1 MSACSR
7 LAACAAALLPG
18 VALAVTGVSPKGV
31 NVNATGVTS
40 LFLTFQ
46 NLAAD
51 ERPVAAFWCSELT
64 VSGGPSYVTAF
75 DPCVPETVLG
85 QLPVRN
91 DLSTVSG
98 IGSIRNFTD
107 VMTIPASVARRAD
120 QSARSG
126 DPALFF
132 YVRQF
137 SDGKVDTYVAITC
150 RLTAGGARAPLALT
164 EVRLR
169 FDTPEGQR
177 PVTFIGRGEPLPS
190 FAAEVDYNGAGRL
203 TGRWELVKPGDPEP
217 TPEDLLP
224 EASLPVERRGLQQR
238 YTLIGRFDLF
248 LQPGRSTKIP
258 GPDPKRVAADTDG
271 SYKIVLRVEATQE
284 REGDSDTLGG
294 VVPAGGVAGFPMPT
308 LAFTVG
314 APETQTAS
322 QPDASRGELAA
333 LLPRDGAEVAAG
345 SPVHFSW
352 STIPGAAAYRL
363 EIRSAAGAVLNAA
376 VAAGAGSYTSPPWAL
391 AEAGTALQWRVVA
404 VDANARSM
412 MRSDWRRL
420 RTIAP

>member
-1 MSACSR
+1 
-7 LAACAAALLPG
+7 LLPG
-18 VALAVTGVSPKGV
+18 VAFAVTGVSPKGV

-40 LFLTFQ
+40 VFLTFQ
-46 NLAAD
+46 NLAGN
-51 ERPVAAFWCSELT
+51 ERPIAAFWCSELT
-64 VSGGPSYVTAF
+64 VSGGPSFVTAF
-75 DPCVPETVLG
+75 DPCVPGTILG

-98 IGSIRNFTD
+98 AGTIRNFTD

-126 DPALFF
+126 DPAPFF

-150 RLTAGGARAPLALT
+150 RLTSGGARAPLALT
-164 EVRLR
+164 EVRLL
-169 FDTPEGQR
+169 FDTPQGQR

-238 YTLIGRFDLF
+238 YTLIGRFDVF

-258 GPDPKRVAADTDG
+258 GPDPTRVAADSDG
-271 SYKIVLRVEATQE
+271 SYRILLRVEATLE

-294 VVPAGGVAGFPMPT
+294 VVPAGGVAGFPMPA

-314 APETQTAS
+314 APETVMPS
-322 QPDASRGELAA
+322 QAPANPGKLVA

-352 STIPGAAAYRL
+352 SRLPGAAAYRL
-363 EIRSAAGAVLNAA
+363 EIRSNAAVVLNAA

-391 AEAGTALQWRVVA
+391 AEADLTLQWRVVA
-404 VDANARSM
+404 VDANARTM
-412 MRSDWRRL
+412 VRSDWRRL
-420 RTIAP
+420 RTTGP